1 MKFIPW
7 LFLLLSKATAAMGE
21 SVVPP
26 PRIDPL
32 SDRIL
37 FLILLWVAISA
48 LLIVL
53 SWQISHAD
61 TLFRMMSKDPPK
73 GDVRKE
79 SIGKGS
85 NPPDP
90 TT

>member
-1 MKFIPW
+1 MKSIPW
-7 LFLLLSKATAAMGE
+7 LFLLLLEATAAMGE
-21 SVVPP
+21 SVPP

-48 LLIVL
+48 LLFVL

-61 TLFRMMSKDPPK
+61 TLFRMTPEDPSKGAP
-73 GDVRKE
+73 RKK
-79 SIGKGS
+79 SIEKGS

-90 TT
+90 T